1 MPRARG
7 NTKKLM
13 SSRPNKYQKQATLGL
28 VGLLLAASPLFIK
41 LPSQFQAF
49 NANTQLETELA
60 KQKAQVESS
69 EDLERTRIEQ
79 KKATADTLKRTGV
92 LPTSTKLKIR
102 NYFDTPKWNPKPDT
116 TGFLE
121 DEIVYVYDS
130 AGVCIGKIQTRKWL
144 WKHFYKN
151 ACKNAPVQ

>member
-1 MPRARG
+1 M
-7 NTKKLM
+7 
-13 SSRPNKYQKQATLGL
+13 
-28 VGLLLAASPLFIK
+28 
-41 LPSQFQAF
+41 PSQFQAF
-49 NANTQLETELA
+49 NANTQLETETA

-69 EDLERTRIEQ
+69 EDLERTRIQQ
-79 KKATADTLKRTGV
+79 KKQTADQLKQTGV
-92 LPTSTKLKIR
+92 LPTGTKLKIR
-102 NYFDTPKWNPKPDT
+102 KYYDNPKWNPKPDV

-130 AGVCIGKIQTRKWL
+130 AGVCLGKIQARKWL